1 MSAVRKG
8 QLWAD
13 NDKRC
18 RGRMLRI
25 HDVGPT
31 HAVAYAWDDNSVE
44 GKTTRIRLDRF
55 KPTSTGYR
63 LVEDVPA

>member
-1 MSAVRKG
+1 MSEVRKG

-18 RGRMLRI
+18 SGRKLRI
-25 HDVGPT
+25 HEVTAT
-31 HAVAYAWDDNSVE
+31 HAVAYAWNPNDTE

-63 LVEDVPA
+63 LIEDVPA